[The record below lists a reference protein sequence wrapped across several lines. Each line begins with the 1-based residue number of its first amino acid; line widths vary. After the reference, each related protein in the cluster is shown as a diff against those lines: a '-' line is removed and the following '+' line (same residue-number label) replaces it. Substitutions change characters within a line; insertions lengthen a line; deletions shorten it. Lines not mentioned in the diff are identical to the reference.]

1 MAFHVEDISLKYAA
15 ISPALLRDVP
25 GPCNIPTFPDKESHP
40 VGIEKITRRLSWN
53 FGRSPIKLKFRA
65 LAFVVTNAADEDD
78 DVELLGGGVGRVTW
92 SALYSQIFRLPVE
105 IKCNFRPG
113 KFMHPQIL
121 GCNCSVSCNF

>member
-78 DVELLGGGVGRVTW
+78 DVELLGDGVGRVTW
-92 SALYSQIFRLPVE
+92 SAVIFSNFSPSSRNQMQFSAGE
-105 IKCNFRPG
+105 IYAPADSR
-113 KFMHPQIL
+113 M
-121 GCNCSVSCNF
+121 